1 MHQFQNSFVVPDKSF
16 STPRPTPKF
25 LPEVS
30 FSQKK
35 LSTRT
40 PDDGKAAPRPPIK
53 SAPPVSRLFFNR
65 SHDEEHKPR
74 AVSFHDPDRTG
85 CLLQSPHY
93 NVNSRY
99 LFFDQCF
106 DLISKLG
113 EGSFGE
119 VFKVQSREDGRFYA
133 VKRSRERFRGEGD
146 KRRKLEE
153 VNKHEGLR
161 KHINCVGFHKAWAER
176 GHLYI
181 QAELCQMS
189 LREVCDLN
197 HDIPEELTFKYLGD
211 LIQGL
216 KHLHDNDLLHLDVKP
231 DNIFIGM
238 DGLCKL
244 GDFGLTVSVKSG
256 ELINARE
263 GDAKY
268 LAPEL
273 LEGNYSKA
281 ADVFSLGMTI
291 LELATDLE
299 IPQHGDG
306 WHQLRNGEIPWH
318 LARDVSPELKSFVVA
333 MLLRDYTQRPTLAQ
347 LITIPKIQ
355 RVLTSR
361 WRELFLQQLKNKCFH
376 ILLVLW
382 SFFLAIFYRIFSPL
396 FSLKRKL
403 FQTSAM
409 EQKVIKTARQ
419 IRRPSDWD
427 LSFSDDECFESDQS
441 HSSFGVPLSNSSFS
455 SEEDAPKG
463 SSILLSKARF
473 RFPLPRTPKSGPRG
487 GKPIPRSSSPIARL
501 SPQSRALRFGGS
513 PNVSLLRSPKSTPR
527 GTPFGS
533 PVGTPSKVSSMES
546 SMDEDSRDD
555 SFQCSIGPR
564 SLHMDFN
571 EADESD

>member
-65 SHDEEHKPR
+65 SHDEELKPR

-85 CLLQSPHY
+85 FIVAAVIVVSLELDGIR
-93 NVNSRY
+93 V
-99 LFFDQCF
+99 
-106 DLISKLG
+106 LG
-113 EGSFGE
+113 IVKAHLVR

-231 DNIFIGM
+231 DNIFVGM

-273 LEGNYSKA
+273 LEGKYSKA

-355 RVLTSR
+355 QVLTSR
-361 WRELFLQQLKNKCFH
+361 WRELFLKQLRNKCFH

-409 EQKVIKTARQ
+409 EQKVIKTERQ

-463 SSILLSKARF
+463 SSILLSKAR
-473 RFPLPRTPKSGPRG
+473 TPKSGPRG
-487 GKPIPRSSSPIARL
+487 VKPIPRSSSPIARL